1 MNLCAT
7 LRFFFLVPSWFLVRT
22 RYKTFMFSWTGTA
35 TVVWMLQENKI
46 LVFFNMHLSLQTLFF
61 SAAAA
66 AAGGPLHTGT
76 EQQANTS
83 WASRSMNRTAI
94 ANVLFWSPAKTDYFI
109 SKPSLPTFETPELLC
124 IEAMISFQLV
134 HQVEE
139 TIWTLTLEHHKKP
152 WKTLQI
158 LSVTKQQKL
167 RQDWIQV
174 RYAKLS

>member
-1 MNLCAT
+1 
-7 LRFFFLVPSWFLVRT
+7 
-22 RYKTFMFSWTGTA
+22 
-35 TVVWMLQENKI
+35 MLQENKI
-46 LVFFNMHLSLQTLFF
+46 LVFFNMHLSLQTWFF
-61 SAAAA
+61 SAAATA
-66 AAGGPLHTGT
+66 ASGPLHTGT

-139 TIWTLTLEHHKKP
+139 TI
-152 WKTLQI
+152 
-158 LSVTKQQKL
+158 
-167 RQDWIQV
+167 
-174 RYAKLS
+174 